1 MAHADQFA
9 EIEVKQIR
17 PYEKNAKVHSAEQ
30 ITKIAESIKHFGFV
44 SPCLVDHD
52 LNLIAGHGRL
62 EAAKKLKMKT
72 VPCVFV
78 EGLTDAERR
87 AYILA
92 DNKLADLGSWDQSL
106 VSTELF
112 DLGDSGIDMSLFGFD
127 HFWEAEGKSNEAYD
141 EFLDKFETP
150 LTTDDCYTPESV
162 YNAVRKWVVERYG
175 LEDAAIIRPF
185 YPGGDYEHEKYPDG
199 CVVIDNPPFSIFS
212 KICNWY
218 VERGIPFLLFAPA
231 MVSIRQNVTYIGV
244 LCEITYENGAN
255 VNTAFV
261 TNMMGDIICT
271 TAPDLYES
279 VKKANDDNLKQSKK
293 TVRKLSFPDC
303 VLRATT
309 LHTMSRAGI
318 DFCIKREQGCVV
330 GQTCKG
336 KAGEFGN
343 SILLSDIAT
352 AEKLAAEKLAAE
364 KLTLTEKSKAI
375 IAQLNSPY

>member
-1 MAHADQFA
+1 MSNKNQNYNEF
-9 EIEVKQIR
+9 IEKFK
-17 PYEKNAKVHSAEQ
+17 P
-30 ITKIAESIKHFGFV
+30 
-44 SPCLVDHD
+44 
-52 LNLIAGHGRL
+52 
-62 EAAKKLKMKT
+62 KK
-72 VPCVFV
+72 
-78 EGLTDAERR
+78 
-87 AYILA
+87 
-92 DNKLADLGSWDQSL
+92 
-106 VSTELF
+106 
-112 DLGDSGIDMSLFGFD
+112 
-127 HFWEAEGKSNEAYD
+127 
-141 EFLDKFETP
+141 
-150 LTTDDCYTPESV
+150 TTDDCYTPPPV
-162 YNAVRKWVVERYG
+162 YEAVLDWAREHLAIGARPVV
-175 LEDAAIIRPF
+175 RPF
-185 YPGGDYEHEKYPDG
+185 YPGGDFEHFDYPDN

-231 MVSIRQNVTYIGV
+231 MISIRQNVTYIGV
-244 LCEITYENGAN
+244 SCSITYENGAN

-293 TVRKLSFPDC
+293 TLRKLSFPDC

-330 GQTCKG
+330 CHTCKC
-336 KAGEFGN
+336 KASEFGN

-364 KLTLTEKSKAI
+364 KLAAEKLAAEKLTLTEESKAI